1 MPNKLKIVY
10 LLFIVVAGTF
20 PLWGQ
25 IELIPNLAVQPLPI
39 PGGDIFLPDYG
50 IYHQFFPGF
59 AGAPTYDP
67 PNADPHGIT
76 NFRGIT
82 AMGYTVGTATDNKGN
97 AYGVITDIRV
107 YQGDY
112 VGGEIADPTSAGWA
126 KRARAHGTFVE
137 I

>member
-1 MPNKLKIVY
+1 MPIGARFVY
-10 LLFIVVAGTF
+10 LLTILVGSA
-20 PLWGQ
+20 LWGQ
-25 IELIPNLAVQPLPI
+25 IEPIPNLTIQPLPI
-39 PGGDIFLPDYG
+39 PGGDIFLPNYG

-59 AGAPTYDP
+59 ANTPLYDP

-76 NFRGIT
+76 NFRGTT
-82 AMGYTVGTATDNKGN
+82 AMGYTLGTATDNKGR
-97 AYGVITDIRV
+97 AYAVITDIRV

-126 KRARAHGTFVE
+126 KRAAAHGTFVE